1 VQSTLEDFET
11 NRSNASNFSN
21 PMITDALVKLKTFAI
36 YPNNPDVYIDYKI
49 KTHQE
54 LQLPLTSL
62 LLKNE
67 GEVSILVFKFQEK
80 EIVHLHSSATMNN
93 FIKFILQNANGVKI
107 ADILLNLKV
116 PTIQELEAVT
126 NNVEQ
131 LKLSKALLLKETEDL
146 ISHILRTQIAKS

>member
-1 VQSTLEDFET
+1 
-11 NRSNASNFSN
+11 
-21 PMITDALVKLKTFAI
+21 MITDALVKLKTFAI